1 MNLINFLWDNIE
13 VIFSAIA
20 LFISI
25 LTYWKQKISYDYK
38 FANNVYPS
46 QNIILSNG
54 TDDAH
59 GYQDAVV
66 TNLHFINLSNFD
78 ISFFELEVYDSDTK
92 KRLNLLTKNSILKNL
107 QEYHVVDVIEKPF
120 NVRNLRIPE
129 TKHGLFLSKS
139 LTYFD
144 LIIFPEENTKNITI
158 EFNIPKKK
166 WLFKNPDRFHTKYVS
181 CGMNYNISGWKESSE
196 QSTQDTLE

>member
-1 MNLINFLWDNIE
+1 MNLFNYLWDNIE

-25 LTYWKQKISYDYK
+25 LTYLKQKISYDYK
-38 FANNVYPS
+38 FANNLYFS
-46 QNIILSNG
+46 KNITLSNG

-59 GYQDAVV
+59 GYKDAVV

-78 ISFFELEVYDSDTK
+78 ISFFELEVYDTDTK
-92 KRLNLLTKNSILKNL
+92 KRLDLLTKNSILKNL

-120 NVRNLRIPE
+120 NVRNLSIPE

-144 LIIFPEENTKNITI
+144 LIIFPEESTKNITI

-166 WLFKNPDRFHTKYVS
+166 WLFKNPDRFHPKYVS
-181 CGMNYNISGWKESSE
+181 CGMKYNISGWKESLK
-196 QSTQDTLE
+196 QSTQDT